1 MTQASRPQ
9 ADNITNYPT
18 GDSGPYSADQW
29 AELFQVL
36 FTGDEEATQ
45 GPLIHYL
52 NELAVTTA
60 AGDISVDT
68 GAGFC
73 YGHWLVSSTLITFSP
88 NHANNQD
95 QVVLCNN
102 NTNTAYNTNLQ
113 FPTVTGLADY
123 NNTASI
129 EPYSCRL
136 VILTGDGVG
145 GPRALVNSGGI
156 NMVRIAHYDI
166 DAAGTVTNLTDDR
179 DFCQYSI
186 GIRSRQ
192 FLVPALVG
200 LDGGSTTRVA
210 YSGLTLPDGVD
221 IYTFSGFSVPSDF
234 KSTMTVRAVLRAAAG
249 GGGNIYAQ
257 SETYYRQCGEVDT
270 THTDNT
276 GVLAAYALS
285 APATVDCIMPVSM
298 ASAAVGDIV
307 DLRFRRAGGNA
318 LDTVNADVYF
328 KGWLVEYVSFW

>member
-1 MTQASRPQ
+1 MTQSSRPQ

-60 AGDISVDT
+60 AGDISVNT

-73 YGHWLVSSTLITFSP
+73 YGHWLVSNTLITFSP

-102 NTNTAYNTNLQ
+102 NTNAPYNTNLQ

-123 NNTASI
+123 NGTASI

-145 GPRALVNSGGI
+145 GARALVNAGGI
-156 NMVRIAHYDI
+156 NMVLLAHYDI
-166 DAAGTVTNLTDDR
+166 DAAGAVTNLIDDR
-179 DFCQYSI
+179 DVCQYSI
-186 GIRSRQ
+186 GIRNRQ

-200 LDGGSTTRVA
+200 WNGGSFTRIA
-210 YSGLTLPDGVD
+210 YSGLTLPDNVD
-221 IYTFSGFSVPSDF
+221 AHTYSGFSVPSDF
-234 KSTMTVRAVLRAAAG
+234 KSTMTVKAVLRAVAG

-257 SETYYRQCGEVDT
+257 SETWYRQCGEADT
-270 THTDNT
+270 THADST
-276 GVLAAYALS
+276 GALAVFAVS
-285 APATVDCIMPVSM
+285 ASPTVDCIIPVSLID
-298 ASAAVGDIV
+298 AAVGDIV
-307 DLRFRRAGGNA
+307 DLEFRRAGGNA
-318 LDTVNADVYF
+318 LDTINADVRF

>member
-29 AELFQVL
+29 SELFQVL

-52 NELAVTTA
+52 NELVVTTA

-102 NTNTAYNTNLQ
+102 NTNTTYNTNLQ

-123 NNTASI
+123 NGTASI

-136 VILTGDGVG
+136 VILTGDGIG
-145 GPRALVNSGGI
+145 GARSLVNAGGI

-166 DAAGTVTNLTDDR
+166 DAAGAVTGLTDDR
-179 DFCQYSI
+179 DVCQYSI
-186 GIRSRQ
+186 GIRDRQ

-200 LDGGSTTRVA
+200 NNGGSFTRDA
-210 YSGLTLPDGVD
+210 SSGLVLVDGVNA
-221 IYTFSGFSVPSDF
+221 YTYSGFSVPSDF
-234 KSTMTVRAVLRAAAG
+234 KANMTVRVVLSAVAG

-257 SETYYRQCGEVDT
+257 SETYYRQCGEIDL
-270 THTDNT
+270 THQDNT
-276 GVLAAYALS
+276 GALAAYAVS
-285 APATVDCIMPVSM
+285 APTTVDCIMSVSM
-298 ASAAVGDIV
+298 TNAAVGDIV
-307 DLRFRRAGGNA
+307 DLRFRRDATDA
-318 LDTVNADVYF
+318 LDTINANVYF
-328 KGWLVEYVSFW
+328 KGWLVEYESFW